1 MVQVMWLRMKYHGRL
16 KLLKFLRYVEKI
28 FVQTYYFYIAEN
40 FQFLSQLHCPTDE
53 DIDASFLLTSG
64 H

>member
-1 MVQVMWLRMKYHGRL
+1 MKYHGRL

-40 FQFLSQLHCPTDE
+40 FQFLSQVHCPAGE